1 MIYKNFINI
10 IIFFFF
16 LNSIDFKKSLSDE
29 SLEDEQFEALIASVN
44 SDVITT
50 YDLSQRIKL
59 ALKSLELNDTIEN
72 RDTVRERVL
81 ELLVIEK
88 IKKSAAIK
96 RDIKHTDEE
105 LMNFASLLYNF
116 PKEQFDEFKAFIEK
130 DNNIDSNVLLEQLS
144 SELMWKKLLQE
155 KFSSKIVINKQEID
169 KIIASQKKKLGKYE
183 YNFTEVFFENENNN
197 SWLKTEKKIKKFLSL
212 LDKGIAFDSLAEQYD
227 SNFDKSNEK
236 GLKWEIEDNLNL
248 EIKKTLLDM
257 KVGQISSKIKVIDGY
272 KIIKLNKKRIF
283 GNQNAKYTF
292 LKVSS
297 FDSDKLDFT
306 KFSSIQCSDQEFT
319 INDDITAVKIED
331 IKASDKIGIFLEQL
345 EALEVQMFS
354 NVIEYNNQFSVLK
367 LCDKK
372 NEETEQMKRNKIQSK
387 LYSQKFNQLSNTFL
401 ANLRQNANIEFFN
414 K

>member
-1 MIYKNFINI
+1 MIYKNFLNI
-10 IIFFFF
+10 IILFFF
-16 LNSIDFKKSLSDE
+16 LNLIDLKKSLSDE
-29 SLEDEQFEALIASVN
+29 SLKDEQFEALIASVN

-88 IKKSAAIK
+88 IKKNAATK
-96 RDIKHTDEE
+96 RDIKHTEEE
-105 LMNFASLLYNF
+105 LVNFASLLYNF
-116 PKEQFDEFKAFIEK
+116 PKEQFDEFKVFIEK
-130 DNNIDSNVLLEQLS
+130 ENGVDSNVLLEQLS

-155 KFSSKIVINKQEID
+155 KFSSKIVISKQEID
-169 KIIASQKKKLGKYE
+169 KILSNQKKKLGKYE
-183 YNFTEVFFENENNN
+183 YNFTEVFFENESSD

-212 LDKGIAFDSLAEQYD
+212 LDQGIPFDSLAEKYD
-227 SNFDKSNEK
+227 NNFDNSN
-236 GLKWEIEDNLNL
+236 GTALKWEIEDNLNL
-248 EIKKTLLDM
+248 EIKKFLLDM
-257 KVGQISSKIKVIDGY
+257 KIGEISSKIKVSDGY

-283 GNQNAKYTF
+283 GNQNTKYTF

-306 KFSSIQCSDQEFT
+306 KFSSIQCNDQEFA

-331 IKASDKIGIFLEQL
+331 IKASDMISVFLEKL
-345 EALEVQMFS
+345 ETLEVQMFS
-354 NVIEYNNQFSVLK
+354 SVIDYNNQFSVLK
-367 LCDKK
+367 LCEKK

-387 LYSQKFNQLSNTFL
+387 LYSQKFNQLSNTYL

>member
-1 MIYKNFINI
+1 MIYKNLVNI

-16 LNSIDFKKSLSDE
+16 LNLIDFKKSLSDE
-29 SLEDEQFEALIASVN
+29 SLEDDQFEALIASVN

-88 IKKSAAIK
+88 IKKSAATK
-96 RDIKHTDEE
+96 RDIKHTEEE
-105 LMNFASLLYNF
+105 LVNFASLLYNF
-116 PKEQFDEFKAFIEK
+116 PKEQFNEFKTFIEK
-130 DNNIDSNVLLEQLS
+130 ENNIDSNVLLEQLS

-155 KFSSKIVINKQEID
+155 KFSSKIVISKLEID
-169 KIIASQKKKLGKYE
+169 KIVASQNKKLGKYE
-183 YNFTEVFFENENNN
+183 YNFTEVFFENKSSG
-197 SWLKTEKKIKKFLSL
+197 SWLETEKKIKKFLSL
-212 LDKGIAFDSLAEQYD
+212 LDQGIPFDSLAEKYD
-227 SNFDKSNEK
+227 NNFDKSNATA
-236 GLKWEIEDNLNL
+236 LKWEIEDNLNL

-257 KVGQISSKIKVIDGY
+257 KIGQISSKIKVSDGY

-283 GNQNAKYTF
+283 GNQNTKYTF

-297 FDSDKLDFT
+297 FESDKLDFT
-306 KFSSIQCSDQEFT
+306 KFSSILCSDQKFK
-319 INDDITAVKIED
+319 INNDISAVKIED
-331 IKASDKIGIFLEQL
+331 IKASDMISVFLEAL
-345 EALEVQMFS
+345 ETLEVQMFS
-354 NVIEYNNQFSVLK
+354 SVIEYNNQFSVLK
-367 LCDKK
+367 LCNKK
-372 NEETEQMKRNKIQSK
+372 NQETEEMKRNKIQSK

>member
-1 MIYKNFINI
+1 MIYKNFLNVI
-10 IIFFFF
+10 IFIFFFN
-16 LNSIDFKKSLSDE
+16 LIDFKESSSDE
-29 SLEDEQFEALIASVN
+29 SLEDDQFEALIASVN

-88 IKKSAAIK
+88 IKKDAATK
-96 RDIKHTDEE
+96 RDIKHTEEE
-105 LMNFASLLYNF
+105 LVNFASLLYNF
-116 PKEQFDEFKAFIEK
+116 PKEQFDEFKVFIEK
-130 DNNIDSNVLLEQLS
+130 ENGVDSNVLLEQLS

-155 KFSSKIVINKQEID
+155 KFSSKIVISKQEID
-169 KIIASQKKKLGKYE
+169 KILSNQKKKLGKYE
-183 YNFTEVFFENENNN
+183 YNFTEVFFENESSD

-212 LDKGIAFDSLAEQYD
+212 LDQGIPFDSLAEKYD
-227 SNFDKSNEK
+227 NNFDNSN
-236 GLKWEIEDNLNL
+236 GTALKWEIEDNLNL
-248 EIKKTLLDM
+248 EIKKFLLDM
-257 KVGQISSKIKVIDGY
+257 KIGQISSKIKVSNGY

-283 GNQNAKYTF
+283 GNQNTKYSF

-306 KFSSIQCSDQEFT
+306 KFSSIQCNDQKFE
-319 INDDITAVKIED
+319 INADITAIKIED
-331 IKASDKIGIFLEQL
+331 IKASDMISVFLEKL
-345 EALEVQMFS
+345 ETLEVQMFS
-354 NVIEYNNQFSVLK
+354 NVVEYNNQFSVLK
-367 LCDKK
+367 LCEKK
-372 NEETEQMKRNKIQSK
+372 NEETEQIKRNKIQSK

>member
-1 MIYKNFINI
+1 MIYKNFVNII
-10 IIFFFF
+10 IIFFF
-16 LNSIDFKKSLSDE
+16 LILIDLKKGLSDE

-88 IKKSAAIK
+88 IKKNAATK
-96 RDIKHTDEE
+96 RDIKHTEEE
-105 LMNFASLLYNF
+105 LVNFASLLYNF
-116 PKEQFDEFKAFIEK
+116 PKEQFDEFKVFIEK
-130 DNNIDSNVLLEQLS
+130 ENNIDSSILLEQLS
-144 SELMWKKLLQE
+144 SELSWKKLLQE
-155 KFSSKIVINKQEID
+155 KFASKIVINKQEID
-169 KIIASQKKKLGKYE
+169 KILASQKKKFGKYE
-183 YNFTEVFFENENNN
+183 YNFTEVFFENESND
-197 SWLKTEKKIKKFLSL
+197 SWLKTEKKIKKFFSL
-212 LDKGIAFDSLAEQYD
+212 LDQGIPFDSLAEKYD
-227 SNFDKSNEK
+227 NNFNKSNETA
-236 GLKWEIEDNLNL
+236 LKWEIEDNLNL
-248 EIKKTLLDM
+248 EIKESLLGM
-257 KVGQISSKIKVIDGY
+257 KIGQVSSKIKVSDGY

-283 GNQNAKYTF
+283 GNQNTKYTF
-292 LKVSS
+292 LKISS

-306 KFSSIQCSDQEFT
+306 KFSSIQCNDQELA
-319 INDDITAVKIED
+319 INNDITAVKIED
-331 IKASDKIGIFLEQL
+331 IKASDMISVFLEKL
-345 EALEVQMFS
+345 ETLEVQMFS

-372 NEETEQMKRNKIQSK
+372 NEETEQMKRNKIQSR

-401 ANLRQNANIEFFN
+401 ANLRQNANIKFFN

>member
-1 MIYKNFINI
+1 MIYKNFVNI
-10 IIFFFF
+10 IILFFF
-16 LNSIDFKKSLSDE
+16 LNLIDLKKSLSNE

-88 IKKSAAIK
+88 IKKNAATK
-96 RDIKHTDEE
+96 RDIKHTEEE
-105 LMNFASLLYNF
+105 LVNFASLLYNF
-116 PKEQFDEFKAFIEK
+116 PKEQFDEFKVFIEK
-130 DNNIDSNVLLEQLS
+130 ENNIDSSILLEQLS
-144 SELMWKKLLQE
+144 SELSWKKLLQE

-169 KIIASQKKKLGKYE
+169 KILASQKKKFGKYE
-183 YNFTEVFFENENNN
+183 YNFTEVFFENESND
-197 SWLKTEKKIKKFLSL
+197 SWLKTEKKIKKFFSL
-212 LDKGIAFDSLAEQYD
+212 LDQGIPFDSLAEKYD
-227 SNFDKSNEK
+227 NNFNKSNETA
-236 GLKWEIEDNLNL
+236 LKWEIEDNLNL
-248 EIKKTLLDM
+248 EIKESLLGM
-257 KVGQISSKIKVIDGY
+257 KIGQVSSKIKVSDGY

-283 GNQNAKYTF
+283 GNQNTKYTF
-292 LKVSS
+292 LKISS

-306 KFSSIQCSDQEFT
+306 KFSSIQCNDQELA
-319 INDDITAVKIED
+319 INNDITAVKIED
-331 IKASDKIGIFLEQL
+331 IKASDMISVFLEKL
-345 EALEVQMFS
+345 ETLEVQMFS
-354 NVIEYNNQFSVLK
+354 SVIEYNNQFSVLK

-372 NEETEQMKRNKIQSK
+372 NEETEQMKRNKIQSR

-401 ANLRQNANIEFFN
+401 ANLRQNANIKFFN

>member
-1 MIYKNFINI
+1 MNVI
-10 IIFFFF
+10 IFIFFFN
-16 LNSIDFKKSLSDE
+16 LIDFKESSSDE
-29 SLEDEQFEALIASVN
+29 SLEDDQFEALIASVN

-88 IKKSAAIK
+88 IKKDAATK
-96 RDIKHTDEE
+96 RDIKHTEEE
-105 LMNFASLLYNF
+105 LVNFASLLYNF
-116 PKEQFDEFKAFIEK
+116 PKEQFDEFKVFIEK
-130 DNNIDSNVLLEQLS
+130 ENGVDSNVLLEQLS

-155 KFSSKIVINKQEID
+155 KFSSKIVISKQEID
-169 KIIASQKKKLGKYE
+169 KILSNQKKKLGKYE
-183 YNFTEVFFENENNN
+183 YNFTEVFFENESSD

-212 LDKGIAFDSLAEQYD
+212 LDQGIPFDSLAEKYD
-227 SNFDKSNEK
+227 NNFDNSN
-236 GLKWEIEDNLNL
+236 GTALKWEIEDNLNL
-248 EIKKTLLDM
+248 EIKKFLLDM
-257 KVGQISSKIKVIDGY
+257 KIGQISSKIKVSNGY

-283 GNQNAKYTF
+283 GNQNTKYTF

-306 KFSSIQCSDQEFT
+306 KFSSIQCNDQKFE
-319 INDDITAVKIED
+319 INADITAIKIED
-331 IKASDKIGIFLEQL
+331 IKASDMISVFLEKL
-345 EALEVQMFS
+345 ETLEVQMFS
-354 NVIEYNNQFSVLK
+354 NVVEYNNQFSVLK
-367 LCDKK
+367 LCEKK
-372 NEETEQMKRNKIQSK
+372 NEETEQIKRNKIQSK

>member
-1 MIYKNFINI
+1 MIYKNFVNI

-16 LNSIDFKKSLSDE
+16 LNFIDLKKGLSDE

-88 IKKSAAIK
+88 IKKNAATK
-96 RDIKHTDEE
+96 RDIKHTEEE
-105 LMNFASLLYNF
+105 LVNFASLLYNF
-116 PKEQFDEFKAFIEK
+116 PKEQFDEFKVFIEK
-130 DNNIDSNVLLEQLS
+130 ENNIDSSILLEQLS
-144 SELMWKKLLQE
+144 SELSWKKLLQE

-169 KIIASQKKKLGKYE
+169 KILASQKKKFGKYE
-183 YNFTEVFFENENNN
+183 YNFTEVFFENESND
-197 SWLKTEKKIKKFLSL
+197 SWIKTEKKIKKFFSL
-212 LDKGIAFDSLAEQYD
+212 LDQGIPFDSLAEKYD
-227 SNFDKSNEK
+227 NNFNKSNETA
-236 GLKWEIEDNLNL
+236 LKWEIEDNLNL
-248 EIKKTLLDM
+248 EIKESLLGM
-257 KVGQISSKIKVIDGY
+257 KIGQVSSKIKVSDGY

-283 GNQNAKYTF
+283 GNQNTKYTF

-297 FDSDKLDFT
+297 FESDKLDFT
-306 KFSSIQCSDQEFT
+306 KFSSIQCNDQKFA

-331 IKASDKIGIFLEQL
+331 IKASDMISVFLEKL
-345 EALEVQMFS
+345 ETLEVQMFS
-354 NVIEYNNQFSVLK
+354 SVIEYNNQFSVLK

-372 NEETEQMKRNKIQSK
+372 NEETEQMKRNKIQSR

-401 ANLRQNANIEFFN
+401 ANLRQNANIKFFN

>member
-1 MIYKNFINI
+1 M
-10 IIFFFF
+10 
-16 LNSIDFKKSLSDE
+16 
-29 SLEDEQFEALIASVN
+29 
-44 SDVITT
+44 
-50 YDLSQRIKL
+50 
-59 ALKSLELNDTIEN
+59 
-72 RDTVRERVL
+72 
-81 ELLVIEK
+81 K
-88 IKKSAAIK
+88 I
-96 RDIKHTDEE
+96 
-105 LMNFASLLYNF
+105 
-116 PKEQFDEFKAFIEK
+116 
-130 DNNIDSNVLLEQLS
+130 
-144 SELMWKKLLQE
+144 
-155 KFSSKIVINKQEID
+155 
-169 KIIASQKKKLGKYE
+169 
-183 YNFTEVFFENENNN
+183 
-197 SWLKTEKKIKKFLSL
+197 
-212 LDKGIAFDSLAEQYD
+212 
-227 SNFDKSNEK
+227 
-236 GLKWEIEDNLNL
+236 
-248 EIKKTLLDM
+248 
-257 KVGQISSKIKVIDGY
+257 GQISSKIKVIDGY

-331 IKASDKIGIFLEQL
+331 IKASDMIGIFLEQL
-345 EALEVQMFS
+345 ETLEVQMFS

>member
-1 MIYKNFINI
+1 MIYKNFVNI
-10 IIFFFF
+10 IILFFF
-16 LNSIDFKKSLSDE
+16 LNLIDLKKSLSDE

-88 IKKSAAIK
+88 IKKNAATK
-96 RDIKHTDEE
+96 RDIKHTEEE
-105 LMNFASLLYNF
+105 LVNFASLLYNF
-116 PKEQFDEFKAFIEK
+116 PKEQFDEFKTFIEK
-130 DNNIDSNVLLEQLS
+130 ENGVDSNVLLEQLS

-169 KIIASQKKKLGKYE
+169 KILANQKKKLGKYE
-183 YNFTEVFFENENNN
+183 YNFTEVFFENESNG

-212 LDKGIAFDSLAEQYD
+212 LDQGIPFDSLAEKYD
-227 SNFDKSNEK
+227 NNFDNSN
-236 GLKWEIEDNLNL
+236 GTALKWEIEDNLNL
-248 EIKKTLLDM
+248 EIKKFLLDM
-257 KVGQISSKIKVIDGY
+257 KIGQISTKIKVSDGY

-283 GNQNAKYTF
+283 GNQNTKYTF
-292 LKVSS
+292 LKISS

-306 KFSSIQCSDQEFT
+306 KFSSIQCNDQELA
-319 INDDITAVKIED
+319 INNDITAVKIED
-331 IKASDKIGIFLEQL
+331 IKASDMISVFLEKL
-345 EALEVQMFS
+345 ETLEVQMFS
-354 NVIEYNNQFSVLK
+354 SVIEYNNQFSVLK

-401 ANLRQNANIEFFN
+401 ANLRQNANIKFFN